1 MSVAASL
8 IATTMNAS
16 TPLLLAALGILV
28 AERSGVL
35 NLGVEGIML
44 MAAIAG
50 YMATVETGSFA
61 VGFIAAVAVGI
72 LFALFFA
79 IFAVGLR
86 ANQQAS
92 GLGVAI
98 FGGGLS
104 AYIGIPYQGAVLPE
118 RAADGIPFLDQIPFL
133 GQAFFRPALDRLFVL
148 AHDSGCL
155 VFLVQNQAR
164 AGSEG
169 RRRIAV
175 FSKRFGILGSD
186 DSMRDAGFQRS
197 PVSGFP
203 AAYLSL
209 IYTPLWVE
217 GMIAGRGWIA
227 LALVTFGTWRPFR
240 VFLGAY
246 LFGGMTMLQM
256 NLQSIGISVPTQ
268 FISMAPYAATI
279 IVLALISRNPT
290 WIRLNMPASLGKP
303 FNPH

>member
-118 RAADGIPFLDQIPFL
+118 RAADGIPFLDQTLSSDKLF
-133 GQAFFRPALDRLFVL
+133 QPALDRLFVL

-155 VFLVQNQAR
+155 VLLVQNQAR
-164 AGSEG
+164 AGREG

-197 PVSGFP
+197 LYRAFRRLFVAHLYTLMGGRHDCRQRLDCAGAGDLRYLASVQSVLRRVLVRRHDHAADESSEYRNFRSDSVYFHGALCGDDYRFGADFEKSDLDSSEHAGF
-203 AAYLSL
+203 
-209 IYTPLWVE
+209 
-217 GMIAGRGWIA
+217 
-227 LALVTFGTWRPFR
+227 
-240 VFLGAY
+240 
-246 LFGGMTMLQM
+246 
-256 NLQSIGISVPTQ
+256 
-268 FISMAPYAATI
+268 
-279 IVLALISRNPT
+279 SRK
-290 WIRLNMPASLGKP
+290 AV
-303 FNPH
+303 

>member
-133 GQAFFRPALDRLFVL
+133 GQAFFSQHWIVYLSLLMIPAVWYFLFRT
-148 AHDSGCL
+148 S
-155 VFLVQNQAR
+155 R
-164 AGSEG
+164 AGREG

-197 PVSGFP
+197 LYRAFRRLFVAHLYTLMGGRHDCRQRLDCAGAGDLRYLASVQSVLRRVLVRRHDHAADESSEYRNFRSDSVYFHGALCGDDYRFGADFEKSDLDSSEHAGF
-203 AAYLSL
+203 
-209 IYTPLWVE
+209 
-217 GMIAGRGWIA
+217 
-227 LALVTFGTWRPFR
+227 
-240 VFLGAY
+240 
-246 LFGGMTMLQM
+246 
-256 NLQSIGISVPTQ
+256 
-268 FISMAPYAATI
+268 
-279 IVLALISRNPT
+279 SRK
-290 WIRLNMPASLGKP
+290 AV
-303 FNPH
+303 

>member
-98 FGGGLS
+98 S
-104 AYIGIPYQGAVLPE
+104 A
-118 RAADGIPFLDQIPFL
+118 
-133 GQAFFRPALDRLFVL
+133 
-148 AHDSGCL
+148 
-155 VFLVQNQAR
+155 
-164 AGSEG
+164 
-169 RRRIAV
+169 
-175 FSKRFGILGSD
+175 
-186 DSMRDAGFQRS
+186 
-197 PVSGFP
+197 
-203 AAYLSL
+203 AAYPPTSAFLIKAPCSL
-209 IYTPLWVE
+209 KERLR
-217 GMIAGRGWIA
+217 A
-227 LALVTFGTWRPFR
+227 FR
-240 VFLGAY
+240 
-246 LFGGMTMLQM
+246 
-256 NLQSIGISVPTQ
+256 S
-268 FISMAPYAATI
+268 
-279 IVLALISRNPT
+279 
-290 WIRLNMPASLGKP
+290 
-303 FNPH
+303 

>member
-61 VGFIAAVAVGI
+61 GVFFPAVAVGI

-118 RAADGIPFLDQIPFL
+118 RAAGGRHSVLRPDPFPRTS
-133 GQAFFRPALDRLFVL
+133 FFQPALDRLFVL

-164 AGSEG
+164 AGREG

-197 PVSGFP
+197 LYRAFRRLFVAHLYTLMGGRHDCRQRLDCAGAGDLRYLASVQSVLRRVLVRRHDHAADESSEYRNFRSDSVYFHGALCGDDYRFGADFEKSDLDSSEHAGF
-203 AAYLSL
+203 
-209 IYTPLWVE
+209 
-217 GMIAGRGWIA
+217 
-227 LALVTFGTWRPFR
+227 
-240 VFLGAY
+240 
-246 LFGGMTMLQM
+246 
-256 NLQSIGISVPTQ
+256 
-268 FISMAPYAATI
+268 
-279 IVLALISRNPT
+279 SRK
-290 WIRLNMPASLGKP
+290 AV
-303 FNPH
+303 

>member
-133 GQAFFRPALDRLFVL
+133 GQAFFSQHWIVYLSLLMIPAVWYFLFRTRPGLVVRAVGESPFSANALGYSVPMIRCATLDRAFRRLFVAHLYTLMGGRHDCRQRLDCAGAGDLRYL
-148 AHDSGCL
+148 ASVQSVLRRVLVRRHDHAADES
-155 VFLVQNQAR
+155 
-164 AGSEG
+164 SEYRNFRSDSVYFHG
-169 RRRIAV
+169 ALCGDDY
-175 FSKRFGILGSD
+175 RFGADFEKSD
-186 DSMRDAGFQRS
+186 LDSSEHAGF
-197 PVSGFP
+197 
-203 AAYLSL
+203 
-209 IYTPLWVE
+209 
-217 GMIAGRGWIA
+217 
-227 LALVTFGTWRPFR
+227 
-240 VFLGAY
+240 
-246 LFGGMTMLQM
+246 
-256 NLQSIGISVPTQ
+256 
-268 FISMAPYAATI
+268 
-279 IVLALISRNPT
+279 SRK
-290 WIRLNMPASLGKP
+290 AV
-303 FNPH
+303 

>member
-104 AYIGIPYQGAVLPE
+104 AYIGIPY
-118 RAADGIPFLDQIPFL
+118 PFLDQIPFL
-133 GQAFFRPALDRLFVL
+133 GQAFFSQHWIVYLSLLMIPAVWYFLFRTRPGLVVRAVGESPFSANALGYSVPMIRCATL
-148 AHDSGCL
+148 AFSGACIGL
-155 VFLVQNQAR
+155 
-164 AGSEG
+164 
-169 RRRIAV
+169 
-175 FSKRFGILGSD
+175 
-186 DSMRDAGFQRS
+186 
-197 PVSGFP
+197 SG
-203 AAYLSL
+203 AYLSL

>member
-118 RAADGIPFLDQIPFL
+118 RTADGIPFLDQIPFL
-133 GQAFFRPALDRLFVL
+133 GQAFFSQHWIVY
-148 AHDSGCL
+148 L

-164 AGSEG
+164 AGREG

-197 PVSGFP
+197 LYRAFRRLFVAHLYTLMGGRHDCRQRLDCAGAGDLRYLASVQSVLRRVLVRRHDHAADESSEYRNFRSDSVYFHGALCGDDYRFGADFEKSDLDSSEHAGF
-203 AAYLSL
+203 
-209 IYTPLWVE
+209 
-217 GMIAGRGWIA
+217 
-227 LALVTFGTWRPFR
+227 
-240 VFLGAY
+240 
-246 LFGGMTMLQM
+246 
-256 NLQSIGISVPTQ
+256 
-268 FISMAPYAATI
+268 
-279 IVLALISRNPT
+279 SRK
-290 WIRLNMPASLGKP
+290 AV
-303 FNPH
+303 

>member
-118 RAADGIPFLDQIPFL
+118 RAADGIPFLD
-133 GQAFFRPALDRLFVL
+133 RLFVL

-164 AGSEG
+164 AGREG

-197 PVSGFP
+197 LYRAFRRLFVAHLYTLMGGRHDCRQRLDCAGAGDLRYLASVQSVLRRVLVRRHDHAADESSEYRNFRSDSVYFHGALCGDDYRFGADFEKSDLDSSEHAGF
-203 AAYLSL
+203 
-209 IYTPLWVE
+209 
-217 GMIAGRGWIA
+217 
-227 LALVTFGTWRPFR
+227 
-240 VFLGAY
+240 
-246 LFGGMTMLQM
+246 
-256 NLQSIGISVPTQ
+256 
-268 FISMAPYAATI
+268 
-279 IVLALISRNPT
+279 SRK
-290 WIRLNMPASLGKP
+290 AV
-303 FNPH
+303 

>member
-44 MAAIAG
+44 MAAIVA
-50 YMATVETGSFA
+50 YMGAVESGSFA
-61 VGFIAAVAVGI
+61 VGFLAAILIGIA
-72 LFALFFA
+72 FALFFA

-98 FGGGLS
+98 FGAGLS
-104 AYIGIPYQGAVLPE
+104 AYIGIPYQGSVLPE
-118 RAADGIPFLDQIPFL
+118 RGPDGIMFLDKIPFI
-133 GQAFFRPALDRLFVL
+133 GEAFFSQHWIVYLSLLMIPAVWF
-148 AHDSGCL
+148 
-155 VFLVQNQAR
+155 FLYKTR
-164 AGSEG
+164 AGLVV
-169 RRRIAV
+169 RAV
-175 FSKRFGILGSD
+175 GESPFSANALGYD
-186 DSMRDAGFQRS
+186 VPLIRCCALAF
-197 PVSGFP
+197 SG
-203 AAYLSL
+203 ACIGLSGAYLSL

-217 GMIAGRGWIA
+217 GMVAGRGWIA

-256 NLQSIGISVPTQ
+256 NLQSMGISIPTQ
-268 FISMAPYAATI
+268 FISMAPYLATI
-279 IVLALISRNPT
+279 IVLALISRNPR

-303 FNPH
+303 FIPH

>member
-133 GQAFFRPALDRLFVL
+133 GQAFFSQHWIVYLSLLMIPAVWYFLFRTRPGLVVRAVGESPFSANALGYSVPM
-148 AHDSGCL
+148 
-155 VFLVQNQAR
+155 
-164 AGSEG
+164 
-169 RRRIAV
+169 IP
-175 FSKRFGILGSD
+175 
-186 DSMRDAGFQRS
+186 MRDAGFQRS
-197 PVSGFP
+197 LYRAFRRLFV
-203 AAYLSL
+203 LH

-217 GMIAGRGWIA
+217 GMIAGQRLDCAGAGDFRYLASVQSVLRRVLVRRHDHAADESSEYRNFRSDSVYFHGA
-227 LALVTFGTWRPFR
+227 LCGDDYRFGADFEKSDLDSSEHAG
-240 VFLGAY
+240 F
-246 LFGGMTMLQM
+246 
-256 NLQSIGISVPTQ
+256 
-268 FISMAPYAATI
+268 
-279 IVLALISRNPT
+279 SRK
-290 WIRLNMPASLGKP
+290 AV
-303 FNPH
+303 

>member
-118 RAADGIPFLDQIPFL
+118 RTADGIPFLDQIPFL
-133 GQAFFRPALDRLFVL
+133 GQAFFSQHWIVYLSLLMIPAVWYFLFRTRP
-148 AHDSGCL
+148 GL
-155 VFLVQNQAR
+155 V
-164 AGSEG
+164 GEG

-197 PVSGFP
+197 LYRAFRRLFVAHLYTLMGGRHDCRQRLDCAGAGDLRYLASVQSVLRRVLVRRHDHAADESSEYRNFRSDSVYFHGALCGDDYRFGADFEKSDLDSSEHAGF
-203 AAYLSL
+203 
-209 IYTPLWVE
+209 
-217 GMIAGRGWIA
+217 
-227 LALVTFGTWRPFR
+227 
-240 VFLGAY
+240 
-246 LFGGMTMLQM
+246 
-256 NLQSIGISVPTQ
+256 
-268 FISMAPYAATI
+268 
-279 IVLALISRNPT
+279 SRK
-290 WIRLNMPASLGKP
+290 AV
-303 FNPH
+303 

>member
-44 MAAIAG
+44 MSAVCA

-61 VGFIAAVAVGI
+61 AGFIFAIVIGI
-72 LFALFFA
+72 AFALFFA

-104 AYIGIPYQGAVLPE
+104 AYIGVAYQGAVLPE
-118 RAADGIPFLDQIPFL
+118 RSADGIWLLDQIPFF
-133 GQAFFRPALDRLFVL
+133 GQAFFSQHWIVYLSLLMIPAIWYFLFKTRPGLVIRAVGESPSSANALGYNVPLIRCAAL
-148 AHDSGCL
+148 AFSGTCIGL
-155 VFLVQNQAR
+155 
-164 AGSEG
+164 
-169 RRRIAV
+169 
-175 FSKRFGILGSD
+175 
-186 DSMRDAGFQRS
+186 
-197 PVSGFP
+197 SG
-203 AAYLSL
+203 AYLSL

-217 GMIAGRGWIA
+217 GMVAGRGWIA
-227 LALVTFGTWRPFR
+227 LALVTFGTWRPLR

-246 LFGGMTMLQM
+246 LFGGMTMIQM
-256 NLQSIGISVPTQ
+256 NLQSIGISIPPQ

-279 IVLALISRNPT
+279 IVLALLSRNPT
-290 WIRLNMPASLGKP
+290 WIRMNMPASLGKP
-303 FNPH
+303 FIPH

>member
-61 VGFIAAVAVGI
+61 VGFIAAIAVGI

-133 GQAFFRPALDRLFVL
+133 GQAFFSQHWIV
-148 AHDSGCL
+148 
-155 VFLVQNQAR
+155 
-164 AGSEG
+164 
-169 RRRIAV
+169 
-175 FSKRFGILGSD
+175 
-186 DSMRDAGFQRS
+186 
-197 PVSGFP
+197 
-203 AAYLSL
+203 YLSL
-209 IYTPLWVE
+209 L
-217 GMIAGRGWIA
+217 MIPAVWYFLFRTRPGLVVRAVGESPFSANA
-227 LALVTFGTWRPFR
+227 LGYSVPMIRCATLAFSGSCIG
-240 VFLGAY
+240 LSGAY
-246 LFGGMTMLQM
+246 LYTLMGGRHDCRQRLDCAGAGDLRYLASVQSVLRRVLVRRHDHAADESSEYRNFRSDSVYFHGALCGDDYRFGADFEKSDLDSSEHAG
-256 NLQSIGISVPTQ
+256 
-268 FISMAPYAATI
+268 F
-279 IVLALISRNPT
+279 SRK
-290 WIRLNMPASLGKP
+290 AV
-303 FNPH
+303 

>member
-118 RAADGIPFLDQIPFL
+118 RTADGIPFLDQIPFL
-133 GQAFFRPALDRLFVL
+133 GQAFFSQHWIVY
-148 AHDSGCL
+148 L

-164 AGSEG
+164 AGREG

-197 PVSGFP
+197 LYRAFRRLFV
-203 AAYLSL
+203 AHL
-209 IYTPLWVE
+209 YTLM
-217 GMIAGRGWIA
+217 GGRHDCRQRLDCAGAGRLRLLLSSPPA
-227 LALVTFGTWRPFR
+227 VC
-240 VFLGAY
+240 
-246 LFGGMTMLQM
+246 
-256 NLQSIGISVPTQ
+256 
-268 FISMAPYAATI
+268 
-279 IVLALISRNPT
+279 RNSHHYST
-290 WIRLNMPASLGKP
+290 
-303 FNPH
+303 H

>member
-1 MSVAASL
+1 MSVLASL

-16 TPLLLAALGILV
+16 TPLLLAAIGILV

-44 MAAIAG
+44 MAAICG

-61 VGFIAAVAVGI
+61 VGFLAAVCMGI

-98 FGGGLS
+98 FGAGLS

-118 RAADGIPFLDQIPFL
+118 RGTDGIFLLDKIPFV
-133 GQAFFRPALDRLFVL
+133 GEAFFSQNWIVYLSL
-148 AHDSGCL
+148 
-155 VFLVQNQAR
+155 FLVPAVWYFLFKTRSGLVLR
-164 AGSEG
+164 AVGESPLNANSLG
-169 RRRIAV
+169 YSVPMIRCAALA
-175 FSKRFGILGSD
+175 FSGACIGL
-186 DSMRDAGFQRS
+186 AG
-197 PVSGFP
+197 
-203 AAYLSL
+203 AYLSL
-209 IYTPLWVE
+209 VYTPLWVE
-217 GMIAGRGWIA
+217 GMVAGRGWIA

-246 LFGGMTMLQM
+246 LFGGMTMIQM
-256 NLQSIGISVPTQ
+256 NLQSMGVSIPTQ
-268 FISMAPYAATI
+268 FISMAPYLATI
-279 IVLALISRNPT
+279 IVLALLSRNPI

-303 FNPH
+303 FIPH

>member
-133 GQAFFRPALDRLFVL
+133 GQAFFSQHWIVYLSLLMIPAVWYFLF
-148 AHDSGCL
+148 
-155 VFLVQNQAR
+155 QAR
-164 AGSEG
+164 AGGEG

-197 PVSGFP
+197 LYRAFRRLFVAHLYTLMGGRHDCRQRLDCAGAGDLRYLASVQSVLRRVLVRRHDHAADESSEYRNFRSDSVYFHGALCGDDYRFGADFEKSDLDSSEHAGF
-203 AAYLSL
+203 
-209 IYTPLWVE
+209 
-217 GMIAGRGWIA
+217 
-227 LALVTFGTWRPFR
+227 
-240 VFLGAY
+240 
-246 LFGGMTMLQM
+246 
-256 NLQSIGISVPTQ
+256 
-268 FISMAPYAATI
+268 
-279 IVLALISRNPT
+279 SRK
-290 WIRLNMPASLGKP
+290 AV
-303 FNPH
+303 

>member
-118 RAADGIPFLDQIPFL
+118 RTADGIPFLDQIPFL
-133 GQAFFRPALDRLFVL
+133 GQAFFSQHWIVYLSLLMIPAVWYFLFRTRPGLVVRAVGESPFSANALGYSVPMIRCATLAFSGALYRAFRRLFVAHLYTLMGGRHDCRQRLDCAGAGDLRYL
-148 AHDSGCL
+148 ASVQSVLRRVLVRRHDHAADES
-155 VFLVQNQAR
+155 
-164 AGSEG
+164 SEYRNFRSDSVYFHG
-169 RRRIAV
+169 ALCGDDY
-175 FSKRFGILGSD
+175 RFGADFEKSD
-186 DSMRDAGFQRS
+186 LDSSEHAGF
-197 PVSGFP
+197 
-203 AAYLSL
+203 
-209 IYTPLWVE
+209 
-217 GMIAGRGWIA
+217 
-227 LALVTFGTWRPFR
+227 
-240 VFLGAY
+240 
-246 LFGGMTMLQM
+246 
-256 NLQSIGISVPTQ
+256 
-268 FISMAPYAATI
+268 
-279 IVLALISRNPT
+279 SRK
-290 WIRLNMPASLGKP
+290 AV
-303 FNPH
+303 